1 MMKKMNIAIVCVS
14 VNLQN
19 AGSLVSTWRFATNL
33 AKRGHQVLL
42 ISTGKVNS
50 VEVVEGV
57 KVIRFKA
64 WPTLGTEGT
73 FRMLL
78 FASCKKIKKIFVEEN
93 VEIVHFMLPTP
104 LCFSASKA
112 AKELNLPLIGHSH
125 TQPENMLIPIKLN
138 NQFLNRLF
146 YRYLIWF
153 YSRANVIVCPTK
165 FAQQKMIEHGLK
177 IKTTVIS
184 NGVELDKFKP
194 AAVPEKFYKDFA
206 MEKKDKHILFVG
218 RIWPEKNIP
227 TLIKALP
234 LILEKIPKAHLDIVG
249 KKENHYSSLKRLVKK
264 LGLEE
269 KVTFLGKVSPEDLNN
284 AYNAC
289 TVFCLPSYVELEGM
303 VVLEAMAC
311 GKPII
316 VSNSPQSASQFYVN
330 GNGYVFKADDP
341 KDLAE
346 KIVRVLSDESL
357 QKKMTSKSLNIVKG
371 LTMEKSIRK
380 LEELYAQWI

>member
-1 MMKKMNIAIVCVS
+1 MKKMNIAIVCVS

-33 AKRGHQVLL
+33 AKRGHNVVL
-42 ISTGKVNS
+42 ITTGKENS
-50 VEVVEGV
+50 VKSMESV

-78 FASCKKIKKIFVEEN
+78 YISSKKLKNIFVEEN
-93 VEIVHFMLPTP
+93 IEIVHFMLPTP
-104 LCFSASKA
+104 LCFFATKA

-125 TQPENMLIPIKLN
+125 TQPENLLIPVKLN
-138 NQFLNRLF
+138 IHFLNSLF

-153 YSRANVIVCPTK
+153 YSRAKVIVCPTK
-165 FAQQKMIEHGLK
+165 FAEQKMIEHGLK
-177 IKTTVIS
+177 TKTTVIS
-184 NGVELDKFKP
+184 NGVELDKFKK
-194 AAVPEKFYKDFA
+194 AVVPETFYRAFEL
-206 MEKKDKHILFVG
+206 EKKEKHILFVG

-227 TLIKALP
+227 TLIRALP
-234 LILEKIPKAHLDIVG
+234 LILESIPEAHLDIVG

-264 LGLEE
+264 LGLEK
-269 KVTFLGKVSPEDLNN
+269 KVTFLGKVSHEDLNN

-316 VSNSPQSASQFYVN
+316 VSNSPQSASQYYVN
-330 GNGYVFKADDP
+330 GNGFVFNANDSN
-341 KDLAE
+341 DLAE
-346 KIVRVLSDESL
+346 KIMRVLSNKTL
-357 QKKMTSKSLNIVKG
+357 QKKMVAKSLSIVKG
-371 LTMEKSIRK
+371 LTMEKSISK
-380 LEELYAQWI
+380 LEELYARWI